1 MRVGDLMR
9 IRRSKRDW
17 SPVDTAW
24 RIHDAQMD
32 WTGKVDA
39 KAAFALTIHSALL
52 ALAVALFSGL
62 DEPLAYGL
70 YATSCVLL
78 IAGAILAAVVV
89 SPRLR
94 SKGLAKASRRH
105 SIYFGHAR
113 HLSAE
118 QLEQRLRLEE
128 PLPQIAQ
135 QIVVMADIA
144 WAKHVRAAWSIW
156 LGVAGG
162 IALLATALLTRC

>member
-1 MRVGDLMR
+1 MR
-9 IRRSKRDW
+9 RRRPVPDW
-17 SPVDTAW
+17 SPIDSAW

-52 ALAVALFSGL
+52 ALAVALFPAL
-62 DEPLAYGL
+62 DEPLTYAV
-70 YATSCVLL
+70 YATSGGLL
-78 IAGAILAAVVV
+78 VSGAVLAAAVV

-94 SKGLAKASRRH
+94 SKGLVAGSRQH

-118 QLEQRLRLEE
+118 ELASRLRRDE

-135 QIVVMADIA
+135 QIVVMAEIA
-144 WAKHVRAAWSIW
+144 WVKHVRVAWSIW
-156 LGVAGG
+156 LGVTGG
-162 IALLATALLTRC
+162 LLLLASALLSHW